1 MMECIV
7 EGPPQVRYVN
17 SPFLSRLSLS
27 LSKAM
32 AVTDSF
38 KMLSDRELI
47 EKLDKSLPSA
57 EFRVLQRKRDPEIR
71 RIELLVLF
79 FFLCS

>member
-7 EGPPQVRYVN
+7 EGPPQVEN
-17 SPFLSRLSLS
+17 ISISIFISSTFFLSLSLS

-32 AVTDSF
+32 AVSDSF
-38 KMLSDRELI
+38 KMLSDCELI

-57 EFRVLQRKRDPEIR
+57 EFRVLQRKREGERLKGKLQDE
-71 RIELLVLF
+71 
-79 FFLCS
+79 